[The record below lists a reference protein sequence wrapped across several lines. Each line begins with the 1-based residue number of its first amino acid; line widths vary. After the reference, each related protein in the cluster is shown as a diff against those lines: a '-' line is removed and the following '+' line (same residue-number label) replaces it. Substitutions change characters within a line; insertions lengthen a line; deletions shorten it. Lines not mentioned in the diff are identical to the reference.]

1 MVGCKILAKLY
12 LYQSL
17 RQSARTSPKGF
28 YLIILD
34 GKSTKRKCKYLT
46 TQAPPA
52 TVFPHPLQCQIPTH
66 FLFKASCK
74 KQTKSYLHI
83 QTKNVNSKQ
92 QFLLQKTRIICWENT
107 GHEEQHVYNSY
118 SQLRTKWNGLPPFLA
133 FLFSTREQ
141 KKNITLTLPQKTHVY
156 FACCVISIFLTIF
169 RSEAP
174 YRVPYFPTTPT
185 FLVLFAYME
194 RRQRNQAE
202 FNQNSRK

>member
-1 MVGCKILAKLY
+1 MLSNRLWTGAVTYMNNNLTEIFGVYLGVKTWEVFLCFVAIVGVRVYYVDFFVFFILRHWWVLQVLTPRKSLTLPVMVGCKILAKFY
-12 LYQSL
+12 LYQSP

-83 QTKNVNSKQ
+83 QTQNVNSK
-92 QFLLQKTRIICWENT
+92 
-107 GHEEQHVYNSY
+107 
-118 SQLRTKWNGLPPFLA
+118 
-133 FLFSTREQ
+133 
-141 KKNITLTLPQKTHVY
+141 
-156 FACCVISIFLTIF
+156 
-169 RSEAP
+169 
-174 YRVPYFPTTPT
+174 
-185 FLVLFAYME
+185 
-194 RRQRNQAE
+194 
-202 FNQNSRK
+202 